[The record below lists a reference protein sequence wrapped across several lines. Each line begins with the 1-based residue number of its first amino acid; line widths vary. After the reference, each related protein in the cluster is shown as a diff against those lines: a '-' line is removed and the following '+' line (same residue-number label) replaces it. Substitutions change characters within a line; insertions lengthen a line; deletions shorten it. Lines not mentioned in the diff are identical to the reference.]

1 MSPIRVLLV
10 DDHPVVRDGVA
21 RLLSEHGFQVIAE
34 AGDGIEA
41 LNKAREV
48 QPDLILMDVRMP
60 RCDGLQAT
68 RLIKAEMPNV
78 KVVMLTVCDDD
89 ETIFEAIKSGADG
102 YLLKGLRTSD
112 FLDLLQGITRGE
124 APLPRSIATRI
135 LQEFARQTRKGLDG
149 EPPGHELTRRE
160 KEVLQYL
167 VRGATNKEIAEAL
180 SITED
185 TVKHHLKHIQEKL
198 HLRNRVEVAVYA
210 LQNGLVNSH
219 VRELQLIGR

>member
-1 MSPIRVLLV
+1 MSSMRVLLV
-10 DDHPVVRDGVA
+10 DAYPVVRDGIA
-21 RLLSEHGFQVIAE
+21 RLLSDHGFQVVGG
-34 AGDGIEA
+34 AGDGLEA

-48 QPDLILMDVRMP
+48 RPDLILMDVQMP

-68 RLIKAEMPNV
+68 RLIKAEMPDV

-102 YLLKGLRTSD
+102 YLLKGLPTSD
-112 FLDLLQGITRGE
+112 FLDLLRGITRGE

-135 LQEFARQTRKGLDG
+135 LQEFARQTRKELS

-198 HLRNRVEVAVYA
+198 HLRNRVEIAVYA
-210 LQNGLVNSH
+210 LQNGLVDGH
-219 VRELQLIGR
+219 ARKLQPLAQ